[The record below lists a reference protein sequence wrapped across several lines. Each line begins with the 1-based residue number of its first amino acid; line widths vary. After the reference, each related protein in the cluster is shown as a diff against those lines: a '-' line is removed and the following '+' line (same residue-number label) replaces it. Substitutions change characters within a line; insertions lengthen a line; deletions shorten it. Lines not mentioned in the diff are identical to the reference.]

1 METFAMMGINS
12 AMIQAAVL
20 TRGKVNALV
29 PAKIAARLD
38 ITEGNF
44 KIEALPITA
53 PEYIGTLL

>member
-1 METFAMMGINS
+1 MMGINS